1 MKGRKNNK
9 MTGLHGLSTKL
20 SPMRCALL
28 GMPLAF
34 SVVAHAQTADDA
46 SGVQNGQNAGS
57 AQSAQSTK
65 STQAASAKGTLP
77 AVNVDAQRES
87 PRGPT
92 SGIVAKRTMTGTK
105 TDTPIVR
112 VPQSISVV
120 TREQMDQQGATTVD
134 QALRYTPGVYS
145 QDSTDFRF
153 DQLRGRGFDYS
164 EYLDG
169 LALQADQYYANPRI
183 DPYFLERIDVMRGP
197 SSVLY
202 GAGSPAGIVN
212 MVSKFATE
220 DQVNEV
226 QLQFG
231 NHNRYEVAFDVG
243 GKLDN
248 DGTVLWRIV
257 GLGRDAD
264 TQVDG
269 VKDQRIA
276 FAPSVTIKPNADT
289 RLTVYA
295 QYQRDPAGGLFDSL
309 PVQGTATY
317 NPNGKVS
324 PGTYIGNPD
333 TDYFHRT
340 QYAFGY
346 QFEQKI
352 NNVFTFR
359 SSARYM
365 HDDVDYRQSYF
376 GTWKAGTNQS
386 VLTMSA
392 FLDREHLSQ
401 FAMDNQLQAKL
412 STGDVKQTVLF
423 GVDYQRLLSG
433 TNSGSGSVG
442 TLNPYDPDFSTVGQI
457 YTTTKRVDTAT
468 DQLGMYLQDQIEYRH
483 WLLTLGI
490 RNDWTSTNIQTSG
503 SSTGLQNQTP
513 HAFTWRGGLSYLFD
527 NGIAPYFSYAKS
539 FQPTTGVNYA
549 GQALVPTTGQEYEVG
564 VKYQPKSYNALYSAA
579 IFDLTQHNV
588 TTTDLNHP
596 GSSVQTGEVRSR
608 GLELEGHIQLTDNLT
623 VLGSY
628 TYLNQVVLE
637 SNTAA
642 QVGKRL
648 TMAPRNMANLWADY
662 TLHGGALRGLGFG
675 GGVRYIGMSA
685 GDTTNTFDVSSVVLL
700 DAAVHY
706 DLRNW
711 KFAVNATNLTN
722 RTYVAYCSGG
732 ACYYGSKIG
741 VLGTAKYQW

>member
-1 MKGRKNNK
+1 MKGHKKNR
-9 MTGLHGLSTKL
+9 MAGRHGLGL
-20 SPMRCALL
+20 ECSPVRLALL
-28 GMPLAF
+28 GIPLAA
-34 SVVAHAQTADDA
+34 SAVAHAQSIGVDGTI
-46 SGVQNGQNAGS
+46 GVQNGQTTRS
-57 AQSAQSTK
+57 TQSAP
-65 STQAASAKGTLP
+65 ASSVLP
-77 AVNVDAQRES
+77 TVNVESRRES
-87 PRGPT
+87 PTGPT
-92 SGIVAKRTMTGTK
+92 SGIVAKRTVTGTK
-105 TDTPIVR
+105 TDTPLLR
-112 VPQSISVV
+112 VPQSVSVV
-120 TREQMDQQGATTVD
+120 TREQMDQQGVTTID

-164 EYLDG
+164 AYLDG
-169 LALQADQYYANPRI
+169 LSLQQNQYYANPRI
-183 DPYFLERIDVMRGP
+183 DPYLLERIDVLRGP
-197 SSVLY
+197 ASVLY

-212 MVSKFATE
+212 LVSKVATE

-231 NHNRYEVAFDVG
+231 NHNRHAAAFDVG
-243 GKLDN
+243 GTVDKG
-248 DGTVLWRIV
+248 GTVLWRIV

-276 FAPSVTIKPNADT
+276 FAPSVTIKPGADT
-289 RLTVYA
+289 RVTFYA

-309 PVQGTATY
+309 PVQGTATH
-317 NPNGKVS
+317 NPNGQIS
-324 PGTYIGNPD
+324 PGTYVGNPD

-346 QFEQKI
+346 MFEQKI
-352 NNVFTFR
+352 NNVFTFH

-365 HDDVDYRQSYF
+365 HDDIDYRQSYF
-376 GTWKAGTNQS
+376 NTWKAGTNQS
-386 VLTMSA
+386 VLTMGA

-401 FAMDNQLQAKL
+401 FAMDNSIQAKFA
-412 STGDVKQTVLF
+412 TGEVKQTVLF
-423 GVDYQRLLSG
+423 GVDYLRMLSG
-433 TNSGSGSVG
+433 TNSGTGSVG
-442 TLNPYDPDFSTVGQI
+442 TLNPFAPDFSTMGTLT
-457 YTTTKRVDTAT
+457 TTTKRVDTAT
-468 DQLGMYLQDQIEYRH
+468 SQLGVYLQDQVEWRR

-539 FQPTTGVNYA
+539 FQPTTGVNFS
-549 GQALVPTTGQEYEVG
+549 GQALIPTTGQEYELG
-564 VKYQPKSYNALYSAA
+564 VKYQPKHYNALYSAA

-588 TTTDLNHP
+588 TTADLNHP
-596 GSSVQTGEVRSR
+596 GYSVQTGEVRSR
-608 GLELEGHIQLTDNLT
+608 GLELEGHMQLTDDLS

-628 TYLNQVVLE
+628 TYLNQVVLK
-637 SNTAA
+637 SNTAS
-642 QVGKRL
+642 QIGKRP
-648 TMAPRNMANLWADY
+648 TISPRNMANLWADY
-662 TLHGGALRGLGFG
+662 TLHGGPLRGLGFG
-675 GGVRYIGMSA
+675 AGVRYIGMSA
-685 GDTTNTFDVSSVVLL
+685 GDTANTFDVGSTVLL

-706 DLRNW
+706 DIRNW
-711 KFAVNATNLTN
+711 KLQLNATNLAN